1 MAYFDHNSTTAPFQ
15 EVITTM
21 GDTYQSAWSN
31 PSSPHRAGTQVR
43 ARLEQARE
51 AICEY
56 LSVDPKCLTFTS
68 GATEANNTVI
78 GWSSEYFDRGSALIS
93 AIEHPSV
100 LEACRYRYGNRLQF
114 IPSNVQGEVEV
125 GKVEEL
131 LKSIR
136 PTFVSLLAA
145 HNETGVIQPWKEV
158 ALLCQK
164 YGAWFHCD
172 ATQWIGKLE
181 PDGLG
186 ICSSFSFSAHKF
198 GGPKGVGGIFA
209 QEPISWMHG
218 GGQERESRGGTENYP
233 AIQGMK
239 VAFDQSLLSPEFYK
253 KLEKDRNQFEEKIK
267 FYLEGVRILGEKAPR
282 LWNTSFLI
290 LPEFDNLSWIAK
302 LDKMGYQL
310 STGSACSTAREES
323 SGLAKAV
330 GLRLEEERRLV
341 RASGWLETSE
351 DDWLKLA
358 DAIELAHKELIID
371 RDNTGVISL

>member
-1 MAYFDHNSTTAPFQ
+1 MAYFDHNSTTPPFH
-15 EVITTM
+15 EVISAM
-21 GDTYQSAWSN
+21 GAAYQTAWSN
-31 PSSPHRAGTQVR
+31 PSSPHREGTQVR

-51 AICEY
+51 RICDH
-56 LSVDPKCLTFTS
+56 LNIDSKSLTFTS
-68 GATEANNTVI
+68 GATEANNAVI
-78 GWSSEYFDRGSALIS
+78 GWTSDCLDHGPALIS

-100 LEACRYRYGNRLQF
+100 LEACRYRYGNRLEF
-114 IPSNVQGEVEV
+114 IPTNVQGEVEV

-131 LKSIR
+131 LKSVR

-172 ATQWIGKLE
+172 ATQLLGKLE

-186 ICSSFSFSAHKF
+186 LCSSFSFSAHKF
-198 GGPKGVGGIFA
+198 GGPKGVGGMFA
-209 QEPISWMHG
+209 KESISWMLG

-239 VAFDQSLLSPEFYK
+239 VACDQSFQSPELYK
-253 KLEKDRNQFEEKIK
+253 NMEKGRNQFEEKIK
-267 FYLEGVRILGEKAPR
+267 VYLEGTKVLGEKASR
-282 LWNTSFLI
+282 LWNTSFLL

-302 LDKMGYQL
+302 LDQMGYRL
-310 STGSACSTAREES
+310 STGSACSTAREEP

-330 GLRLEEERRLV
+330 GLRPEEERRLV

-358 DAIELAHKELIID
+358 DAIKLAHKELIID
-371 RDNTGVISL
+371 RENTGVIAL